1 MAEVVA
7 ISLEVDSGNSVNEV
21 KRLEIEVSN
30 LIDETNDLR
39 SINNDFKT
47 ELSQLTKEYEK
58 MPKMALAGKKAIKVQ
73 MDELKNSIKDN
84 NLALQDFRLKKQQK
98 NKLISDI
105 KLVQKQSEAS
115 IKAVGNIAK
124 SVGTGYQAFLGVS
137 ALIGSEN
144 EDIMRSLQKLQGVQ
158 ATLNALEKISID
170 LQKQSTFRKSLDN
183 VATKVKTGLNWLLAG
198 SIKVVNGA
206 LKSLRGALIATGLGA
221 LIVLIGT
228 IIAKWDDWKDSII
241 SFIKGALSPLID
253 ALKYLG
259 IVESDL
265 EKERRT
271 NHENEMR
278 RIQERRDSLGSVRD
292 KAEQDLKNEIAIAN
306 ARGENTD
313 KSQKKLLKL
322 TRDNAQKRI
331 DDNNALI
338 EEIDNGNRV
347 ATEEEYKNANDSIIA
362 DRKLREGAEQDL
374 KLFDATKSKERR
386 EARKVQSDK
395 DKEDSEKFES
405 EKQAKLKELN
415 DEFKDLQNKEIEDG
429 NNRAITQLET
439 EQQREKDSLI
449 KKFGEG
455 TELEKQLLINQKSE
469 MDALKEEHR
478 LTDEEKLKENLAI
491 INGILAQHNLDS
503 IENTFD
509 KARKELE
516 IAKNTELDKLKL
528 AKATQEQ
535 INQINKSYTEK
546 SKKISEDESKFKK
559 KLKQTEIQ
567 QALDASSQVLGSIVS
582 LVGEGSKIG
591 KAAAIAQT
599 TIDTYSS
606 ATAAYSSVVGTPFVG
621 PILAPIAAGV
631 AVASGMA
638 SIRKI
643 MATKIPGGGVSGGS
657 GVTPPTYA
665 KPSTDTSTINSQSTN
680 GDGSGGFNLPTNR
693 VVLVESDLR
702 MMQERRNN
710 SDIISTI

>member
-105 KLVQKQSEAS
+105 KLVRKQSEAS
-115 IKAVGNIAK
+115 IKSVGNIAK
-124 SVGTGYQAFLGVS
+124 SVGAGYQAFLGVS

-158 ATLNALEKISID
+158 ATLNAVEKISID

-241 SFIKGALSPLID
+241 KIINVAFTPFIKVLQ
-253 ALKYLG
+253 YLG
-259 IVESDL
+259 VIESDL

-271 NHENEMR
+271 NHEKEMQ
-278 RIQERRDSLGSVRD
+278 RIQERRDALGSVRD

-331 DDNNALI
+331 DDNNALL
-338 EEIDNGNRV
+338 EEIESGNRV
-347 ATEEEYKNANDSIIA
+347 ATEDEYKNTQDSIIA
-362 DRKLREGAEQDL
+362 DRKLRDGASQDL
-374 KLFDATKSKERR
+374 KVFDATKSKERR
-386 EARKVQSDK
+386 DAGKVSSDK
-395 DKEDSEKFES
+395 KTEAQKKEDELMLQLQRDLADIIIEN
-405 EKQAKLKELN
+405 ERDEDVRALARLKLNQERAL
-415 DEFKDLQNKEIEDG
+415 EDLRLKYG
-429 NNRAITQLET
+429 LE
-439 EQQREKDSLI
+439 
-449 KKFGEG
+449 
-455 TELEKQLLINQKSE
+455 TELEKELLINQDNE
-469 MDALKEEHR
+469 MNEL
-478 LTDEEKLKENLAI
+478 I
-491 INGILAQHNLDS
+491 DS
-503 IENTFD
+503 IELSNKE
-509 KARKELE
+509 KADAKAQKEKE
-516 IAKNTELDKLKL
+516 ERDKLKKQNDKDSSDRIKQERNEAESIIGFKQDIL
-528 AKATQEQ
+528 MNSVQAFSQLSNLLSKNEKLQKGAALAEIATGTAIGFINALDIAQKSAKATGPAAAFAMPVF
-535 INQINKSYTEK
+535 Y
-546 SKKISEDESKFKK
+546 
-559 KLKQTEIQ
+559 
-567 QALDASSQVLGSIVS
+567 ASQV
-582 LVGEGSKIG
+582 
-591 KAAAIAQT
+591 
-599 TIDTYSS
+599 
-606 ATAAYSSVVGTPFVG
+606 
-621 PILAPIAAGV
+621 V
-631 AVASGMA
+631 AVLGAASKARSLLGG
-638 SIRKI
+638 
-643 MATKIPGGGVSGGS
+643 GGGV
-657 GVTPPTYA
+657 TA
-665 KPSTDTSTINSQSTN
+665 PSISVPSRDTSTINSQSTN
-680 GDGSGGFNLPTNR
+680 ADAPGFNPATNR

-710 SDIISTI
+710 SEIISTI

>member
-21 KRLEIEVSN
+21 KKLEDAIK
-30 LIDETNDLR
+30 D
-39 SINNDFKT
+39 INNSSSTNTIEQKFKT
-47 ELSQLTKEYEK
+47 LNTTLESNTASFGEMSQAIEAYKTIALNAGRTSPVGKEALKNASILKDRITDLDREVDNLAQDGRRMQGAMQISQGVMGGYSAFIGIT
-58 MPKMALAGKKAIKVQ
+58 ALAG
-73 MDELKNSIKDN
+73 E
-84 NLALQDFRLKKQQK
+84 
-98 NKLISDI
+98 
-105 KLVQKQSEAS
+105 
-115 IKAVGNIAK
+115 GN
-124 SVGTGYQAFLGVS
+124 
-137 ALIGSEN
+137 E
-144 EDIMRSLQKLQGVQ
+144 
-158 ATLNALEKISID
+158 ALEKTLVKLTATMSIMQGIEQIR
-170 LQKQSTFRKSLDN
+170 LATEKESSSMKLLLGAR
-183 VATKVKTGLNWLLAG
+183 TKVLTALNFLYTASIGATTGAMKLLRIALLSTG
-198 SIKVVNGA
+198 IGA
-206 LKSLRGALIATGLGA
+206 LVVLLGY
-221 LIVLIGT
+221 
-228 IIAKWDDWKDSII
+228 IIAKWDDWKDTVI

-253 ALKYLG
+253 VLQYLG
-259 IVESDL
+259 IIESDL

-271 NHENEMR
+271 NHENEMQ
-278 RIQERRDSLGSVRD
+278 RIQERREALGSVRD

-331 DDNNALI
+331 DDNNALL

-362 DRKLREGAEQDL
+362 DRKLKEGAEQDL
-374 KLFDATKSKERR
+374 KVFDATKSKERR

-415 DEFKDLQNKEIEDG
+415 DEFKDLQNKEIENG

-455 TELEKQLLINQKSE
+455 TELEKQLVINQKSE

-478 LTDEEKLKENLAI
+478 LIDEEKLKENLAI
-491 INGILAQHNLDS
+491 INEILNQHDLDS

-509 KARKELE
+509 KARRELE
-516 IAKNTELDKLKL
+516 IAKNADLEKLKL

-546 SKKISEDESKFKK
+546 SKKLAKDELDFKK

-657 GVTPPTYA
+657 GVTPPTFA
-665 KPSTDTSTINSQSTN
+665 TPSTDTSTINSQSNN